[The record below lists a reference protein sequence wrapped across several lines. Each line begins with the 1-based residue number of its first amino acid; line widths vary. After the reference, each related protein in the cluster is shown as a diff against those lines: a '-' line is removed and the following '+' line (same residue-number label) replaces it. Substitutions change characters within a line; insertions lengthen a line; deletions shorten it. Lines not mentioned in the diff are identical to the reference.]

1 MKKIAKNIKHLRLLK
16 GFTQEQFS
24 EEIDIPKSRIGSYEE
39 GRAEPSI
46 ETLITLS
53 NYFRLPID
61 ALVKNDLTLS
71 ETDTFIDMG
80 NQRILFPIKVDE
92 NNNDVIEVVTKE
104 ASAGYLQGYT
114 DTEYVAN
121 LPIMKLNF
129 LPTGKHRAFPIKGD
143 SMHPWVK
150 DGDVVVAE
158 YLESVKQVKN
168 NYCYIIL
175 TRNEGLVYKRIFT
188 DKLEEGFLML
198 SSDNK
203 MYQPYLLHLSDV
215 LEIWQFKLNLCIGQ
229 YEEDEINPA
238 NILNLMRSVGIELKN
253 LNDRVGRLEKPK
265 HE

>member
-1 MKKIAKNIKHLRLLK
+1 MKKIAKNIKHLRALK
-16 GFTQEQFS
+16 GLTQEQLSF
-24 EEIDIPKSRIGSYEE
+24 ELDITKSRIGSYEE
-39 GRAEPSI
+39 GRSEPHI
-46 ETLITLS
+46 DTLIQLS
-53 NYFRLPID
+53 NYFNLPID
-61 ALVKNDLTLS
+61 ALVKNDLTLGT
-71 ETDTFIDMG
+71 TDTFIDIG
-80 NQRILFPIKVDE
+80 NQRMLFPIKVDE

-121 LPIMKLNF
+121 LPIMSLNF

-150 DGDVVVAE
+150 DGDVVVCE
-158 YLESVKQVKN
+158 YLESVKQVKH

-175 TRNEGLVYKRIFT
+175 TRNDGLVYKRIFT
-188 DKLEEGFLML
+188 SKLEEGFLTL

-203 MYQPYLLHLSDV
+203 MYQPYLLHLADV

-238 NILNLMRSVGIELKN
+238 NILNLMRSVGIELKDLKN
-253 LNDRVGRLEKPK
+253 RVGKLEK
-265 HE
+265 E

>member
-1 MKKIAKNIKHLRLLK
+1 MKKIAKNIKHLRILK
-16 GFTQEQFS
+16 GLTQEQLS
-24 EEIDIPKSRIGSYEE
+24 LELDVLKSRIGSYEE
-39 GRAEPSI
+39 GRSEPPI
-46 ETLITLS
+46 EMLIQLS
-53 NYFRLPID
+53 YYFKLPID

-71 ETDTFIDMG
+71 KSDTFMDIG
-80 NQRILFPIKVDE
+80 NQRVLFPIKVDE

-121 LPIMKLNF
+121 LPIMSLNF

-158 YLESVKQVKN
+158 YLESVQQVKN

-175 TRNEGLVYKRIFT
+175 TKNDGLVYKRIFT
-188 DKLEEGFLML
+188 SKLEEGFLTL

-203 MYQPYLLHLSDV
+203 MYPPYLLHLSEV

-238 NILNLMRSVGIELKN
+238 NILNLMRSVGIELKDLKN
-253 LNDRVGRLEKPK
+253 RVGRLEK
-265 HE
+265 E